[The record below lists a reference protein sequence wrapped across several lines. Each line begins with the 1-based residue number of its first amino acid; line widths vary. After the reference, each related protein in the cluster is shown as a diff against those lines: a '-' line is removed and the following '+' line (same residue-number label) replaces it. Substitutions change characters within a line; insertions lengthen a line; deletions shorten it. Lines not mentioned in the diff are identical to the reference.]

1 MTNQGQQ
8 YFAHEESCMFS
19 RGEYGSE
26 NEESE
31 GDADYG
37 QEFSGDGAGGPNEEV
52 DIEGDREV
60 DMLRRRLERI
70 DQMHLKHKMR
80 PNISQEWVS
89 KLREKLRI
97 LSGQNSA
104 SPPVPA

>member
-1 MTNQGQQ
+1 
-8 YFAHEESCMFS
+8 MFS

-37 QEFSGDGAGGPNEEV
+37 QEINGDGSGSGPNEEV

-60 DMLRRRLERI
+60 DLLKRRLERI
-70 DQMHLKHKMR
+70 
-80 PNISQEWVS
+80 
-89 KLREKLRI
+89 
-97 LSGQNSA
+97 A
-104 SPPVPA
+104 